1 MSSPRQLVLMEIEF
15 MRNQCA
21 WLAAFS
27 HGIRDT
33 HPHAADE
40 LYHHAQ
46 IWVDEAEAIE
56 RALGKET

>member
-1 MSSPRQLVLMEIEF
+1 MISHKQIVLMECNF

-33 HPHAADE
+33 HPLAADE
-40 LYHHAQ
+40 LYNHAQ
-46 IWVDEAEAIE
+46 IWADEADAAE
-56 RALGKET
+56 RALGESQ